1 MTRLFVVRHGETDW
15 NVQGRLQGSSDIPL
29 NDNGRAQAAGAAKTL
44 GPSLRHGFTLVCSPL
59 GRARETAEILVSSL
73 GRGQVELDARLVERS
88 YGVWEGLTSA
98 EREDRYPAEHATW
111 ENRGEPNIEGYEAHA
126 QVAARM
132 RQATDAWVARVAGD
146 LVFVTHGSSARMLTE
161 DLLGLPSGGHTI
173 GNLENAAWSRLRQV
187 IDGPWSLERHNV
199 GARN

>member
-1 MTRLFVVRHGETDW
+1 MTRLFVVRHGQTDW

-29 NDNGRAQAAGAAKTL
+29 NDAGRAQAAAAAATL
-44 GPSLRHGFTLVCSPL
+44 GLALRQGFTLVSSPL
-59 GRARETAEILVSSL
+59 SRARETAEILVASL
-73 GRGQVELDARLVERS
+73 GQGEVELDDRLVERS
-88 YGVWEGLTSA
+88 YGVWEGLASA
-98 EREDRYPAEHATW
+98 ERAARYPAENARW
-111 ENRGEPNIEGYEAHA
+111 EARDEPNIDGYESHEV
-126 QVAARM
+126 VAARM
-132 RQATDAWVARVAGD
+132 REAAYNWVARVDGD

-161 DLLGLPSGGHTI
+161 VLLGLPSGGHTI